1 MDLYES
7 GADSDALNWA
17 ISLQKK
23 QDELFWDAGAGGYFC
38 STADPLIKMRLKQDH
53 DGSEPS
59 ASSVSALNLLRLSRM
74 LHEDHY
80 AQRAMRIFA
89 AYLAGL
95 NNAPTSVPYLL
106 GAWLFS
112 QSEPRQAVIAGDPQ
126 DESAALLVHSVLRD
140 FHPDLVVL
148 YSRDYD
154 LISGDAASAVA
165 AMRPIEGMPAL
176 YLCESF
182 TCRKPVTSPDEAR
195 RMLARMAEGDSEGKG
210 HDAR

>member
-1 MDLYES
+1 
-7 GADSDALNWA
+7 
-17 ISLQKK
+17 
-23 QDELFWDAGAGGYFC
+23 
-38 STADPLIKMRLKQDH
+38 MRLKQDH

-80 AQRAMRIFA
+80 AKRAMGIFA
-89 AYLAGL
+89 AFSAAL
-95 NNAPTSVPYLL
+95 NNAPASVPYLL

-112 QSEPRQAVIAGDPQ
+112 QSEFRQAVIAGDPQ
-126 DESAALLVHSVLRD
+126 DEATARLVHSVLRD

-154 LISGDAASAVA
+154 MISRDAAGAVA

-176 YLCESF
+176 YLCEGF

-195 RMLARMAEGDSEGKG
+195 RALTPIAEGDFEGKDS
-210 HDAR
+210 DAR